1 MSAPPIYSAILP
13 GDYVVGSNYT
23 RQFGTGDPLGSG
35 TPQSSPFSIGIGG
48 IPAGATIVKAY
59 ANWSYQTPT
68 PFLGSAAEADI
79 AINGTPVAGS
89 LTGSAAPDLLWSQQ
103 GTDAYTA
110 DVTGIVTAAGG
121 NGIYTVSGAVDS
133 ATPSSYGEGM
143 SMLVVWA
150 LPGAP
155 LQEVNVYS
163 GLSTT
168 ESGPAVAT
176 YDFALGPYAGG
187 PAHFFVNA
195 LDGQS
200 QFTDQ
205 GLINGLGIEASG
217 TIGGVGPAGNSW
229 DGLVGLNPTSNIY
242 DHAEGDSS
250 PYMIAGDTFLTVQTL
265 GAGNSGG
272 LYSDAIGH
280 SFGAMA
286 FPVPEPATWTLA
298 LLGAL
303 ALAEL
308 ARRNR
313 KHRN

>member
-150 LPGAP
+150 LPVRRCRK
-155 LQEVNVYS
+155 LT
-163 GLSTT
+163 STRACRR
-168 ESGPAVAT
+168 PK
-176 YDFALGPYAGG
+176 AGQ
-187 PAHFFVNA
+187 PWRLTISPWDRTQAA
-195 LDGQS
+195 RRIS
-200 QFTDQ
+200 SSTRST
-205 GLINGLGIEASG
+205 ASR
-217 TIGGVGPAGNSW
+217 
-229 DGLVGLNPTSNIY
+229 
-242 DHAEGDSS
+242 SS
-250 PYMIAGDTFLTVQTL
+250 PIKG
-265 GAGNSGG
+265 
-272 LYSDAIGH
+272 
-280 SFGAMA
+280 
-286 FPVPEPATWTLA
+286 
-298 LLGAL
+298 
-303 ALAEL
+303 
-308 ARRNR
+308 
-313 KHRN
+313 